1 MIRHLLSSALHML
14 SRPSRPAT
22 IAALALGS
30 LAPFSGNTTAADAV
44 PYGAG
49 VTGTHIRGAAD
60 TAFPITIYT
69 REAIAASGATTLQQF
84 IQMLPQN
91 FNGGASENAIG
102 SVTGGGNANNQ
113 VGGTGVNLRG
123 LGNEATL
130 VLVNGHRMAAG
141 NVAGNFVDLSLIP
154 LYAVDRI
161 EVVTDGA
168 SAIYGSDAVGGVVN
182 IILGRNLDGAET
194 RLRYGTASDGST
206 RDREVGQ
213 TLGHSWD
220 TGSGL
225 LIYDYLDRTP
235 LSASKRA
242 YTSSAA
248 MPFMLLPERLRQN
261 VYGSVD
267 DSVTEGLDLFA
278 QGMYSHKSTYYDATS
293 FGSTLRTEPTID
305 TYYASAGARLDLP
318 RGAQLEFTGN
328 YSANDTGLD
337 IVQAGAAT
345 PSTDERIQSSILSLD
360 AQLNGSV
367 YSLPAGDVRFALGA
381 QFRHE
386 NYQSR
391 DFLSLTDFRP
401 ERHITAVFA
410 ELRVPLIG
418 AKVGGTA
425 LNRLELTLADRQEHY
440 SEFGSTNNPQ
450 IGLICMPVPAL
461 KLRGTYGTSFQAP
474 LLSDLNPVPFE
485 VVPVPEPDPRTAGV
499 TNTLLVFGGDP
510 SLQPEKAR
518 TWTAGLDFT
527 PSSLPGLHGSATYY
541 QITFTGVVT
550 NPQVD
555 IDLSNVLAQE
565 AVLGPTIVQRDPSAA
580 TVQQF
585 AASPGFANFFGI
597 DLASIGAI
605 FDSRLHNLSIERT
618 SGLDLDGA
626 WDTPT
631 GLGSVELGLRATYVF
646 RFDTQFTS
654 NAPADSILNTAYNP
668 VDLRMRGRAMIQHGG
683 LALASFVNYTNSYE
697 GGDMA
702 GVGHIASWTTVDV
715 TANYLFDFDHGPLSD
730 ASVELAVTNLMNRSP
745 PYVPNAVYPGID
757 FDGANANALGRF
769 VSVQLAKRW

>member
-1 MIRHLLSSALHML
+1 MILHLLPPALRMHL
-14 SRPSRPAT
+14 RRSRPTAV
-22 IAALALGS
+22 AALALGS
-30 LAPFSGNTTAADAV
+30 LAFFSGNALATNAV
-44 PYGAG
+44 PDLVP
-49 VTGTHIRGAAD
+49 VTGSHIRGATD
-60 TAFPITIYT
+60 TAFPLTIYT
-69 REAIAASGATTLQQF
+69 REEIATSGATTLQQF
-84 IQMLPQN
+84 IQTIPQN
-91 FNGGASENAIG
+91 FNGGASENAMG
-102 SVTGGGNANNQ
+102 EVTGGGNANDQ
-113 VGGTGVNLRG
+113 VVGTGVNLRG
-123 LGNEATL
+123 LGNDATL
-130 VLVNGHRMAAG
+130 VLVNGHRLAPG
-141 NVAGNFVDLSLIP
+141 NVLGNFVDLSLIP

-194 RLRYGTASDGST
+194 RVRYGTASDGSP

-225 LIYDYLDRTP
+225 LIYEYSDRTSLGAGSRP
-235 LSASKRA
+235 
-242 YTSSAA
+242 YTRSAA
-248 MPFMLLPERLRQN
+248 MPFTLLPEAVRQS

-267 DSVTEGLDLFA
+267 ENATGGLDLFA
-278 QGMYSHKSTYYDATS
+278 QGMYSHKSTYYDVTS

-305 TYYASAGARLDLP
+305 AYYASAGARLDLP
-318 RGAQLEFTGN
+318 RGAQLELTGN
-328 YSANDTGLD
+328 YSANDTRLD
-337 IVQAGAAT
+337 TVPAGTAI
-345 PSTDERIQSSILSLD
+345 PSTDERFQSSILSLD
-360 AQLNGSV
+360 AQLNGIA

-381 QFRHE
+381 QFRE
-386 NYQSR
+386 EKYDSR
-391 DFLSLTDFRP
+391 DYLALTDFNP
-401 ERHITAVFA
+401 GRHITAVFA
-410 ELRVPLIG
+410 ELRVPLVGPRSAG
-418 AKVGGTA
+418 AT
-425 LNRLELTLADRQEHY
+425 LNRLELTLADRQEDY

-450 IGLICMPVPAL
+450 VGLILRPVPAL

-499 TNTLLVFGGDP
+499 TNTLLVFGGNPD
-510 SLQPEKAR
+510 LQPEKAR

-527 PSSLPGLHGSATYY
+527 PSSLPGFHGSATYY
-541 QITFTGVVT
+541 EIRFTGVIT
-550 NPQVD
+550 NPQVNV
-555 IDLSNVLAQE
+555 DLSNVLAQE
-565 AVLGPTIVQRDPSAA
+565 AVLGPTIIERNPSPA

-585 AASPGFANFFGI
+585 AASPGFANYFGI
-597 DLASIGAI
+597 NLASIGAI

-631 GLGSVELGLRATYVF
+631 RLGNVELGLRATYIF

-654 NAPADSILNTAYNP
+654 NAPAASILNTAYNP
-668 VDLRMRGRAMIQHGG
+668 VGLRMRARAVIRHGG

-697 GGDMA
+697 GGSA
-702 GVGHIASWTTVDV
+702 VGVGHIASWTTLDA
-715 TANYLFDFDHGPLSD
+715 TATYMFDFGRGPLAD
-730 ASVELAVTNLMNRSP
+730 TSVELAVTNLMNRSP
-745 PYVPNAVYPGID
+745 PYVPNLVYPGIN